1 MRLTQFGND
10 FRTRGL
16 VKAVQPLP
24 VGTIAI
30 EIVGEQSLNDDSFSR
45 KIQISSVLEI
55 LLLANQ

>member
-10 FRTRGL
+10 FRIRGL
-16 VKAVQPLP
+16 VKTVQPPLL
-24 VGTIAI
+24 GTIAI

>member
-10 FRTRGL
+10 FRIRGL
-16 VKAVQPLP
+16 VRTVQPLLL
-24 VGTIAI
+24 GTIAI
-30 EIVGEQSLNDDSFSR
+30 EIVGEQSLNDDSLSR